1 MPILHAIILG
11 ITQGLTE
18 FLPVSSSG
26 HLLLVPWLFGWHDL
40 DGQESLKKA
49 FDVALHMGTL
59 AGAIA
64 YFRAD
69 VVGYT
74 KAGLGGLRAP
84 RSMAPDGH
92 LAWFLVLSAV
102 PAAAVGAVLDSQI
115 EKLNDKI
122 WLIAVLLIAFGLLLL
137 VADRLGGDRPI
148 ESIRARDS
156 VLIGAAQIAA
166 LLPGVSRSG
175 VTITMGRKLGLSR
188 DAAARF
194 SFLMSLIIIAG
205 AGIYKLASVV
215 TGDGIPADLRGA
227 MLVGIVASAITG
239 WFAVWATLA
248 FVRSRSFAPFTAYR
262 VLAGVGI
269 LALLATGVR

>member
-40 DGQESLKKA
+40 AGQDSLKKA

-69 VVGYT
+69 VVRYT
-74 KAGLGGLRAP
+74 KAGLGGLGAP
-84 RSMAPDGH
+84 RAMSPDGR
-92 LAWFLVLSAV
+92 LAWRLVLSAV
-102 PAAAVGAVLDSQI
+102 PAALVGAVLDSQI
-115 EKLNDKI
+115 EKLNDAF
-122 WLIAVLLIAFGLLLL
+122 WLIAAMLIAFGLLLL
-137 VADRLGGDRPI
+137 VADRLGGDRPL
-148 ESIRARDS
+148 ESITTRDALLTG
-156 VLIGAAQIAA
+156 VAQVAA

-194 SFLMSLIIIAG
+194 SFLMSLIVIAG
-205 AGIYKLASVV
+205 AGAYKLLSVL
-215 TGDGIPADLRGA
+215 TGDGIPGELRGA
-227 MLVGIVASAITG
+227 MIAGAATSAVTG
-239 WFAVWATLA
+239 WLAVWATLR
-248 FVRSRSFAPFTAYR
+248 FIRSRSFAPFTAYR
-262 VLAGVGI
+262 VLAGMGV

>member
-40 DGQESLKKA
+40 QGQEGLKKA

-69 VVGYT
+69 VVRYT
-74 KAGLGGLRAP
+74 KAGLGGLSAP
-84 RSMAPDGH
+84 RAMSRDGR
-92 LAWFLVLSAV
+92 LAWCLVLSAL
-102 PAAAVGAVLDSQI
+102 PAALVGAALDSQI
-115 EKLNDKI
+115 EKLSDDF

-137 VADRLGGDRPI
+137 VADRLGGDRPL
-148 ESIRARDS
+148 ESVTPRDA
-156 VLIGAAQIAA
+156 LLTGLAQVAA

-194 SFLMSLIIIAG
+194 SFLMSLIVIAG
-205 AGIYKLASVV
+205 AGAYKLLSVL
-215 TGDGIPADLRGA
+215 TGDGIPAELRGA
-227 MLVGIVASAITG
+227 MIAGVATSAVTG
-239 WFAVWATLA
+239 WLAVWATLR
-248 FVRSRSFAPFTAYR
+248 FIRSRSFAPFTAYR
-262 VLAGVGI
+262 VFAGVGV

>member
-40 DGQESLKKA
+40 DGQDSLKKA

-69 VVGYT
+69 VVRYT
-74 KAGLGGLRAP
+74 KAGLGGLGAP
-84 RSMAPDGH
+84 RAMSPDGR
-92 LAWFLVLSAV
+92 LAWCLVLSAV
-102 PAAAVGAVLDSQI
+102 PAALVGAVLDSQI
-115 EKLNDKI
+115 EKLNDAF
-122 WLIAVLLIAFGLLLL
+122 WLIAVMLIVFGLLLL
-137 VADRLGGDRPI
+137 VADRLGGDRPL
-148 ESIRARDS
+148 ESITTRDALLTG
-156 VLIGAAQIAA
+156 VAQVAA

-194 SFLMSLIIIAG
+194 SFLMSLIVIAG
-205 AGIYKLASVV
+205 AGAYKLLSVL
-215 TGDGIPADLRGA
+215 TGDGIPGELRGA
-227 MLVGIVASAITG
+227 MMAGVATSAVTG
-239 WFAVWATLA
+239 WLAVWATLR
-248 FVRSRSFAPFTAYR
+248 FIRSRSFAPFTAYR
-262 VLAGVGI
+262 VLAGVGV